1 MGKGGMAM
9 VKTYEELELKDD
21 FMFSVIMRDP
31 RYVKPF
37 LETILRIKIAK
48 IEYPEVQKNIDIAA
62 GAKGIRLDVYVED
75 EKHTVF
81 NLEMQTTTA
90 RNLPKRM
97 RYYQGM
103 IDLNIL
109 EKGDDYNHLK
119 KSYVIFICTF
129 DPFGLGRHIYTFENR
144 CSEDIALTLNDGTV
158 KIILNT
164 KGTLDDVSPEMKR
177 LLDYVD
183 GKGVSDTFTR
193 DLEEA
198 VQSARQ
204 NEKWRLDYMTLQQEY
219 RERFQEGKVEGIK
232 EGKIEGL
239 REGKIEGKI
248 ETLYEELHMTVVEIA
263 EKLAISEE
271 EVQKIVDAL

>member
-1 MGKGGMAM
+1 MYDK
-9 VKTYEELELKDD
+9 KILKD
-21 FMFSVIMRDP
+21 
-31 RYVKPF
+31 
-37 LETILRIKIAK
+37 
-48 IEYPEVQKNIDIAA
+48 
-62 GAKGIRLDVYVED
+62 
-75 EKHTVF
+75 
-81 NLEMQTTTA
+81 NLS
-90 RNLPKRM
+90 KRM

-109 EKGDDYNHLK
+109 EKGENYKNLK
-119 KSYVIFICTF
+119 KSFVIFICTF
-129 DPFGLGRHIYTFENR
+129 DLFGLGRHVYTFENR
-144 CSEDIALTLNDGTV
+144 CIEDLELPLGDDTT

-219 RERFQEGKVEGIK
+219 RERFQEGKAEGIK
-232 EGKIEGL
+232 
-239 REGKIEGKI
+239 EGKIEGKI

-271 EVQKIVDAL
+271 EVQRIVDALEKD

>member
-1 MGKGGMAM
+1 MA
-9 VKTYEELELKDD
+9 KAYEELELKDD

-31 RYVKPF
+31 KYVKPF

-119 KSYVIFICTF
+119 KSYVIFTF

-144 CSEDIALTLNDGTV
+144 CSEDTALTLNDGTV

-232 EGKIEGL
+232 EGKIEG
-239 REGKIEGKI
+239 KI

>member
-1 MGKGGMAM
+1 MA
-9 VKTYEELELKDD
+9 KAYEELELKDD

-31 RYVKPF
+31 KYVKPF

-75 EKHTVF
+75 E
-81 NLEMQTTTA
+81 
-90 RNLPKRM
+90 
-97 RYYQGM
+97 
-103 IDLNIL
+103 
-109 EKGDDYNHLK
+109 
-119 KSYVIFICTF
+119 
-129 DPFGLGRHIYTFENR
+129 NR
-144 CSEDIALTLNDGTV
+144 CSEDTALTLNDGTV

-164 KGTLDDVSPEMKR
+164 KGTLDDVSSEMKR

-232 EGKIEGL
+232 EGKIEG
-239 REGKIEGKI
+239 KIEI
-248 ETLYEELHMTVVEIA
+248 LYEELHMTVVEIA